1 MKVVVVGAGV
11 IGLWCALALL
21 REGAE
26 VVVIDRGDRAMA
38 TPAAAGWVVPALSA
52 PLAGPGVIRQTGYQ
66 ILRREAAFGFRP
78 SMSPTMLRWVSGFV
92 ASAAEH
98 RYRQGIRAILAL
110 AAPAIPAY
118 QELHR
123 AHVPFEM
130 HDRGLLLAARTEAGM
145 GQALGLLDDSAAAG
159 YEGRYRVLDCA
170 AAQDLEP
177 ALSREVVGAVHA
189 ESEVWVRPED
199 LLTALTKSIVEL
211 GGTIVGGAPVDDI
224 IPALGGRWSVR
235 SGHDLFSADRV
246 VCAAG
251 AWTGGLLRS
260 LGLRVPLLPAAGY
273 SITSTGIGI
282 SPSHALKLIE
292 PNIALAPFDDGVR
305 IAGRFDLG
313 RSARHVPQRRMRV
326 VLRRTEPYLASWRS
340 SVVSA
345 AYAGLRPA
353 TPDSLPLIGPVPGS
367 DGVFVATGHGM
378 LGLTLA
384 PGTADEI
391 RRLVLHGA
399 GSEVG
404 TAFRL
409 DRYLDGRH

>member
-1 MKVVVVGAGV
+1 
-11 IGLWCALALL
+11 
-21 REGAE
+21 
-26 VVVIDRGDRAMA
+26 
-38 TPAAAGWVVPALSA
+38 VVPALSA
-52 PLAGPGVIRQTGYQ
+52 PLAGPGVLRQTVYQ

-78 SMSPTMLRWVSGFV
+78 SMSPTMLRWLSGFV

-123 AHVPFEM
+123 ARVPFEM
-130 HDRGLLLAARTEAGM
+130 HDRGLLLAARTDAGM
-145 GQALGLLDDSAAAG
+145 GQALGLLDDAAAAG
-159 YEGRYRVLDCA
+159 YEGRYRVLDSA
-170 AAQDLEP
+170 AARDLEP
-177 ALSREVVGAVHA
+177 ALSREVLGAVHA

-199 LLTALTKSIVEL
+199 LLTALTKSVVEL
-211 GGTIVGGAPVDDI
+211 GGTIVDGATVDAI

-235 SGHDLFSADRV
+235 SGHDLLSADSV

-251 AWTGGLLRS
+251 AWTGRLLRS

-273 SITSTGIGI
+273 SITSTGSGI
-282 SPSHALKLIE
+282 SPSHALKLVE

-345 AYAGLRPA
+345 EYAGFRPA

-367 DGVFVATGHGM
+367 DGVFAATGHGM

-391 RRLVLHGA
+391 RRLVLHGS

-404 TAFRL
+404 AAFRL
-409 DRYLDGRH
+409 DRYLGGRH